1 MSLLK
6 FIWPGY
12 VKIVNNV
19 MTYTMMGKYT
29 KPKKKT
35 YIYIYIYKI
44 NFLHVINYVET

>member
-6 FIWPGY
+6 FFCSGY

-35 YIYIYIYKI
+35 YIYKI
-44 NFLHVINYVET
+44 NFLLVINYVETW

>member
-29 KPKKKT
+29 KPKKKH
-35 YIYIYIYKI
+35 IYIYIYKI